1 MQRSNQYLSW
11 QTLVSPRLLV
21 LQKKLM
27 NLLEHSDMLL
37 LRFSEKS
44 LTDRHVI
51 YGVLAAYAMH
61 FFVVLYP
68 SIMTLRERQLDLLY
82 KVVLCLISLHGI
94 TYLKLRKTSLDAL
107 LIRIQLRGTMQRK
120 LFSTLGL
127 VIYSDTINALYLVNL
142 FI

>member
-51 YGVLAAYAMH
+51 YGVLAAYAMP
-61 FFVVLYP
+61 FFVELFP
-68 SIMTLRERQLDLLY
+68 LIMTLRERQLNLPY
-82 KVVLCLISLHGI
+82 KVVLCLISQPGI
-94 TYLKLRKTSLDAL
+94 TYPKLRKTSLDAL
-107 LIRIQLRGTMQRK
+107 LIRILLRGLMQLK

-127 VIYSDTINALYLVNL
+127 VIYSSDTINALYLV
-142 FI
+142 IK